1 VKNSAEE
8 IKKTYQTD
16 TIVLAKR
23 SFEKNGIKTFF
34 IPVFPNAALRK
45 EIAKNGN
52 KEANIEY
59 KQYFN
64 NVGIFWILNGLQ
76 LVIAILSKLFIGGN
90 NLLLGMSIFTTL
102 ILIIISIIFLR
113 KAKCRLSNSIWY
125 YNKNVLFNKP
135 S

>member
-8 IKKTYQTD
+8 IKKTYKRD

-23 SFEKNGIKTFF
+23 GFEKNGIKTFF

-45 EIAKNGN
+45 EIAKNGG

-64 NVGIFWILNGLQ
+64 NVGIFWSLNGLQ
-76 LVIAILSKLFIGGN
+76 LVIAILSKLFIGSN
-90 NLLLGMSIFTTL
+90 YILLAISFFTTL
-102 ILIIISIIFLR
+102 ILIIASIIFLR
-113 KAKCRLSNSIWY
+113 KVNCRLTNSIWH
-125 YNKNVLFNKP
+125 YNKNILFNKP

>member
-1 VKNSAEE
+1 VNKCTEE

-16 TIVLAKR
+16 TIILAKR
-23 SFEKNGIKTFF
+23 SFEKNGIKSFF
-34 IPVFPNAALRK
+34 IPVFPKAALRK
-45 EIAKNGN
+45 EIAKNGG

-59 KQYFN
+59 KQYLK

-76 LVIAILSKLFIGGN
+76 LVMAILSKLFIGSN
-90 NLLLGMSIFTTL
+90 NIFLAISLFTTL
-102 ILIIISIIFLR
+102 ILIIVSIIFLR
-113 KAKCRLSNSIWY
+113 KVKCRLINSIWH